1 MRAMTLRWHGEW
13 CADLPAVANEFDSDR
28 TAVVTFADRQL
39 PATAIDE
46 LAAAFPQSLVVGCST
61 AGQIAG
67 VDLAEEALVAL
78 VIKLQRAKPV
88 AAAITIE
95 PDEGS
100 RSAGRRLA
108 EDLLVQSG
116 TEPGTV
122 MVFSDGLHVN
132 GSDLVSGLLEVLP
145 PGTGISGGLAGD
157 DANFGT
163 TWVLHGS
170 NRWDGGVVA
179 LSLPGTEATYGT
191 GGGWE
196 GFGPRRIV
204 TRSDGNVLMELDDRP
219 ALGLYREY
227 LGELAA
233 GLPSSALM
241 FPLAIESGDDGLT
254 LVRTVLGVDEDSQ
267 TMTFAGDIPQGSEV
281 RLMRTTKDR
290 LVDAAF
296 EAGRQ
301 SAQPAAPSV
310 SIAVSCVGRRLVLG
324 ERTAEELEAAVES
337 LGEDDQLVG
346 FYSYGEISSADGF
359 SCLHNQTMT
368 ITTITEP
375 PQPRAVADG

>member
-1 MRAMTLRWHGEW
+1 MRATTLRWHGEW
-13 CADLPAVANEFDSDR
+13 LADLQEVANEFDSDR
-28 TAVVTFADRQL
+28 TAVIVFADRQL
-39 PATAIDE
+39 PATPVDE
-46 LAAAFPQSLVVGCST
+46 LAAAFLGSLVVGCST

-67 VDLAEEALVAL
+67 TDLAEEALVAL
-78 VIKLQRAKPV
+78 VIKLQGAKP
-88 AAAITIE
+88 ATAAITIE
-95 PDEGS
+95 PGEGS

-116 TEPGTV
+116 VEPGTV
-122 MVFSDGLHVN
+122 VVLSDGLNVN
-132 GSDLVSGLLEVLP
+132 GSDLVEGLLEVLP
-145 PGTGISGGLAGD
+145 PGTGLSGGLAGD
-157 DANFGT
+157 DANFGA

-170 NRWDGGVVA
+170 RRWDGGVVA
-179 LSLPGTEATYGT
+179 LSLPGTEATHGT
-191 GGGWE
+191 GGGWG
-196 GFGPRRIV
+196 GFGPNRTV
-204 TRSDGNVLMELDDRP
+204 TRSAGNVLMELDDRP

-241 FPLAIESGDDGLT
+241 FPLAIESTDDGPA
-254 LVRTVLGVDEDSQ
+254 LVRTVLGVDEDAQ
-267 TMTFAGDIPQGSEV
+267 TMTFAGDIPQGAAV

-301 SAQPAAPSV
+301 SAQLASPSV
-310 SIAVSCVGRRLVLG
+310 SIVVSCVGRRLVLG
-324 ERTAEELEAAVES
+324 ERTAEELEAAAES

-375 PQPRAVADG
+375 SKPRAAADG